1 MSEPVK
7 GVLFDLDNTLIDW
20 HHSIGWEE
28 SERYHLGLVHQFLAD
43 KQRPL
48 NNTVENIAKTFRNH
62 ASTAWSQAR
71 TTLRTP
77 HIVTVMEAVLA
88 KYGFTPDEDITMRDV
103 MVAFDWGKENGV
115 TVFPDV
121 PDALQ
126 TLLDNGIQIAIVTNA
141 WQPMW
146 MRDPEIEHHDL
157 MKFFPDV
164 NRRISAADV
173 GYLKPHPSIFHHALE
188 QIGTTPDNTLFV
200 GDNSTADIAGAQGV
214 GMRAV
219 LRVNYGEIP
228 AINKLVAPDALV
240 EDFEHLLRLV
250 DDWDANIAG

>member
-1 MSEPVK
+1 MSEPIK

-20 HHSIGWEE
+20 RKSGGWDA
-28 SERYHLGLVHQFLAD
+28 SEQHHLGLIHQFLAE

-48 NNTVENIAKTFRNH
+48 NGTVEKLAKAFRNRASH
-62 ASTAWSQAR
+62 AWDQAR

-77 HIVTVMEAVLA
+77 HIVSVMEAVLRDF
-88 KYGFTPDEDITMRDV
+88 GFVADHHITMQDV
-103 MVAFDWGKENGV
+103 MVAYDWGKENGV
-115 TVFPDV
+115 VTFPDV

-126 TLLDNGIQIAIVTNA
+126 KLVDDGIHIAIVTNA

-146 MRDPEIEHHDL
+146 MRDPELIHHDL
-157 MKFFPDV
+157 IQFFPDE

-173 GYLKPHPSIFHHALE
+173 GYLKPHPQIFHHALE
-188 QIGTTPDNTLFV
+188 QIGTTPENTLFV

-219 LRVNYGEIP
+219 LRVNDPIPP
-228 AINKLVAPDALV
+228 AISRLVTPDAIIS
-240 EDFEHLLRLV
+240 DFNQLLNLV
-250 DDWDANIAG
+250 DDWDTAVAQ